1 MGASAGVAAVLTAA
15 DSIIDYREKKK
26 QQKANEKLLNQQQEV
41 KEEENEIKKQI
52 LKDEKTN
59 LLKTKLASQKAKLG
73 ASGLVSTTGSS
84 AAYLSSLEKDTDEEI
99 LKKTSLSDLNLLN
112 ETANYDY
119 RKKLNLLDQAK
130 NDYDFSKSLVNNIFS
145 KKLF

>member
-1 MGASAGVAAVLTAA
+1 M
-15 DSIIDYREKKK
+15 
-26 QQKANEKLLNQQQEV
+26 
-41 KEEENEIKKQI
+41 
-52 LKDEKTN
+52 
-59 LLKTKLASQKAKLG
+59 LKTKLASQKAKLG

-130 NDYDFSKSLVNNIFS
+130 NDYDFSKGLVNNIFS